1 METPSGMS
9 DEEVTEIILKVAQKL
24 APKYVFASY
33 DVEDIEQ
40 EAFIIALE
48 ALSRYDSG
56 KPLENFLYTHVNN
69 RLKNFKRDNYFRQD
83 HGTAQQ
89 IQDRK
94 KSLHEP
100 IDIDCL
106 YSVCTKDNTVTDAHI
121 REMTELIDKKLPS
134 HLRRDYLKLRNNSPL
149 PKSRKSNV
157 IKVIEDII
165 NGEYHE
171 EG

>member
-1 METPSGMS
+1 MEIPSGMS
-9 DEEVTEIILKVAQKL
+9 SEEVTAIILKVAQKL
-24 APKYVFASY
+24 APKYIFASY

-40 EAFIIALE
+40 EAFIIALD
-48 ALSRYDSG
+48 ALSRYDSD

-94 KSLHEP
+94 KNLLEP
-100 IDIDCL
+100 IDIECL
-106 YSVCTKDNTVTDAHI
+106 YSISTKDSTVTDAHI
-121 REMTELIDKKLPS
+121 RETLELIDKKLPS

-149 PKSRKSNV
+149 PKSRKANV

-165 NGEYHE
+165 HGEYNE